1 MRGPLPPPPVPD
13 AMFTVRVEL
22 GERSY
27 PIHIGSGLLR
37 QHELILPHLQQQK
50 VAVVTNPVVGELY
63 LDQLSSGLASQ
74 GVTVVPIVVPDGESY
89 KTWETLNTI
98 VDRLLAHRCERKTTL
113 IALGGGVVGDL
124 AGFAAAV
131 YLRGVPFIQVPTTL
145 LAQVDSSVGGKTGIN
160 HLLGKNLIGAFY
172 QPGLVL
178 ADTDTLNTLP
188 DRELAAGLAEVIK
201 YGLIRDRAFFEWLEQ
216 QIDRLTGRDAA
227 ALAQAVRR
235 SCEIKAEIVA
245 EDERESGVRA
255 LLNLG
260 HTFGHAIEAGLG
272 FGTWLHGEA
281 VAAGTMLA
289 ARLSRDIGRLSQ
301 ADVERIAEL
310 FRRAKLPVE
319 APDLGVA
326 RYLELM
332 GLDKKVERGR
342 IRLVLLESI
351 GRGFVTA
358 ECPPQRLEQVLGGLS
373 EHA

>member
-1 MRGPLPPPPVPD
+1 
-13 AMFTVRVEL
+13 MFSVRVEL

-37 QHELILPHLQQQK
+37 QHELILPHLPQPK
-50 VAVVTNPVVGELY
+50 VAIVTNPIVGELY
-63 LDQLSSGLASQ
+63 LEELSSGLAAR
-74 GVTVVPIVVPDGESY
+74 GVNVVPILVPDGESH
-89 KTWETLNTI
+89 KTWETLNGI
-98 VDRLLAHRCERKTTL
+98 FDRLLAHRCERKTTL

-160 HLLGKNLIGAFY
+160 HPLGKNMLGAFH
-172 QPGLVL
+172 QPRLVL

-188 DRELAAGLAEVIK
+188 DRELSAGLAEVIK
-201 YGLIRDRAFFEWLEQ
+201 YGLIRDRAFFQWLERD
-216 QIDRLTGRDAA
+216 IDRLNGRDAD

-289 ARLSRDIGRLSQ
+289 ARLSCNIGLLTQ
-301 ADVERIAEL
+301 ADVARIAEL

-319 APDLGVA
+319 APDLGVT

-332 GLDKKVERGR
+332 GLDKKVEQGR
-342 IRLVLLESI
+342 MRLVLLESI

-358 ECPPQRLEQVLGGLS
+358 DLPAQRLEQVLGGLS
-373 EHA
+373 QHA